1 MRRVRLRLYLQL
13 RRHARQHRRHDEVDT
28 GNDCVQTYA
37 TRVKQGEWHLYDDVR
52 EAAPTWTEVCGRSA
66 MSGWI
71 NSTSMG
77 GAFSSGFSTKYRML
91 DKDPCW
97 VDFPSSRTAMRPR

>member
-1 MRRVRLRLYLQL
+1 MN
-13 RRHARQHRRHDEVDT
+13 EVDT
-28 GNDCVQTYA
+28 GHDCVQTYA
-37 TRVKQGEWHLYDDVR
+37 TRVKQGEWHLYDDSR

-77 GAFSSGFSTKYRML
+77 GAFSGGFSGKYRML
-91 DKDPCW
+91 DKDPYW
-97 VDFPSSRTAMRPR
+97 VDFPRFAHCDASKVTVACTVPRP

>member
-1 MRRVRLRLYLQL
+1 MPANIGGMNKVN
-13 RRHARQHRRHDEVDT
+13 T

-37 TRVKQGEWHLYDDVR
+37 TRVKRGEWHLYDDVR
-52 EAAPTWTEVCGRSA
+52 ESAPTWNEVCGRSA

-91 DKDPCW
+91 DKDPCR
-97 VDFPSSRTAMRPR
+97 VADFPQFAHCDSSKVTGVCTVPKP